1 MNERIVNRVT
11 SLHRPRRQPR
21 PPMSDSYYSD
31 EALRKQADLN
41 RKHAA
46 GEPIDLA
53 DMRGIFQARDPR
65 ATAYG
70 SCPTQL
76 AGVTA
81 GGDRFYFR
89 ARHGEWRLEVDG
101 KVVASG
107 DDDTGGYM
115 HADVVDAIV
124 SRELGDTTAG
134 GCLE

>member
-1 MNERIVNRVT
+1 
-11 SLHRPRRQPR
+11 
-21 PPMSDSYYSD
+21 MSDSYYSD
-31 EALRKQADLN
+31 EALRKQAELD
-41 RKHAA
+41 RKHAAA

-53 DMRGIFQARDPR
+53 DLLGIFEPRDPR

-70 SCPTQL
+70 LCPTQL
-76 AGVTA
+76 SGVTA

-124 SRELGDTTAG
+124 SRELGDG
-134 GCLE
+134 WDGDIDE